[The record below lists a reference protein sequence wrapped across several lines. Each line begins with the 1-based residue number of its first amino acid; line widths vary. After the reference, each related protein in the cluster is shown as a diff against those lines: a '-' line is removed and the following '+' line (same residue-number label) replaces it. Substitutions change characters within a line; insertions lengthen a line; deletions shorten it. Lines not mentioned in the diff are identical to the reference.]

1 MAVAINHDASD
12 ASAKLTN
19 PLRDLNDIS
28 QMLMLLRPEL
38 FNHATPLFRRHPELL
53 QREIQVHPDLAQ
65 HGDKLLSRQDT
76 LPLLSTS
83 GEFGVE
89 YCFQIAELQL
99 DPHPRVQPA
108 LLEPNA
114 QPCQLGLVIRISGSV
129 MCAPAEGSDAAQQP
143 HGFTLDLFAT
153 ACASWIGPSHQR
165 QLSIALGALEI
176 ADVDSDTVS
185 SSDSGSACYV
195 LTTLKVGMLP
205 RIRMALES
213 MAFEL
218 GQFATEVVAPA
229 ATPSWARLPFTPA
242 TSARESVALN

>member
-1 MAVAINHDASD
+1 MALAISHDASD
-12 ASAKLTN
+12 ASSQHHGSH
-19 PLRDLNDIS
+19 RDLNDIS
-28 QMLMLLRPEL
+28 RRLMLQRPEL

-53 QREIQVHPDLAQ
+53 QREIPVHPDVVRRGEA
-65 HGDKLLSRQDT
+65 LLSRQDP

-83 GEFGVE
+83 GQFGVD
-89 YCFQIAELQL
+89 YCFQIADLRL
-99 DPHPRVQPA
+99 DPHPKAQPA
-108 LLEPNA
+108 LLEPDA
-114 QPCQLGLVIRISGSV
+114 KPCQLGLVIRISGSV
-129 MCAPAEGSDAAQQP
+129 MCQSDDESETAHPP

-153 ACASWIGPSHQR
+153 ACATWIGPSHQR

-176 ADVDSDTVS
+176 ADVDADTVS
-185 SSDSGSACYV
+185 NGDPSSACYV

-229 ATPSWARLPFTPA
+229 ATPTWARLAFTPPA
-242 TSARESVALN
+242 AGRESVALN